1 MKDQYNDA
9 SASNAELCMEML
21 ANMKTCMADGI
32 FWPYTGGTDE
42 FTGMMHDENPP
53 QLPGAMKACFCQCE
67 LRMEGLD
74 QA

>member
-21 ANMKTCMADGI
+21 ANLKTCMANGI

-42 FTGMMHDENPP
+42 FTGMMHDENPHSY
-53 QLPGAMKACFCQCE
+53 LVIG
-67 LRMEGLD
+67 
-74 QA
+74 